1 MACVAIVS
9 FEFTNWKLR
18 TTVSE
23 KNLIIYRRL
32 ILLADLKTFWVW
44 YSDILSYLSILI
56 QILGY
61 LLSDEVPLE
70 GEARFRCHWEMPRA
84 SMHTRR
90 PFGPY
95 CRREPVEQ
103 KTLDNWCLDHH
114 SWKEHHRRGP
124 IGGSEGCF
132 PVAVT
137 INRRRAE
144 GYDPVRAG
152 ITSPLIEGRAPTVL
166 ACKLTSPMQ
175 AIDRPRA
182 AVEWVT
188 VVSNDFNFSL
198 LKVLASLL
206 Y

>member
-137 INRRRAE
+137 INRLTTSWGIWSRAC
-144 GYDPVRAG
+144 
-152 ITSPLIEGRAPTVL
+152 SQLKLGRDFS
-166 ACKLTSPMQ
+166 ACTWW
-175 AIDRPRA
+175 D
-182 AVEWVT
+182 
-188 VVSNDFNFSL
+188 
-198 LKVLASLL
+198 
-206 Y
+206 